1 MVQKKVTSSLSI
13 FTPHFSLLPS
23 QCPWL
28 PSPFPFP
35 VSSCHKA
42 TMEDEL
48 QTTQHSIPAHGD
60 VILTVVYTNQESI
73 VDANLAIFESLL
85 DFEV

>member
-1 MVQKKVTSSLSI
+1 M
-13 FTPHFSLLPS
+13 
-23 QCPWL
+23 
-28 PSPFPFP
+28 
-35 VSSCHKA
+35 SSCHKA

-60 VILTVVYTNQESI
+60 VILTVFYTNQESI